1 MTLEYLRKNNLIVLE
16 CISGSKAYGL
26 DTPTSDTDIRGVFIL
41 PKEKFYGLEYVA
53 QVSDANNDIVF
64 YELRKC
70 FELLLKNNPTI
81 IELLNTPEDKI
92 IFQHPL
98 FKQIDRTKILSKL
111 CKNTFANYAI
121 GQIKKARGLNKKI
134 VNPIAKEK
142 KNILHF
148 CYVSNGLGS
157 MDFLKWLEKNNFQQE
172 NCGLT
177 KINHMRDL
185 YSLFYDESASKGF
198 KGVMRKE
205 TANEVLLSS
214 IPKGTEP
221 LTQLSFNQ
229 DGYTK
234 YCKDYKEYWSW
245 VESRNHDRYEN
256 TVEHGKNYDAKN
268 MMHTFRLLK
277 MALEILQDGKVNVR
291 RNDREELL
299 AIKRGERE
307 YEDLLQ
313 EANQMIEAIDVA
325 YENCSLPE
333 TLDEVMIERLLF
345 EIRDKWYQE
354 HC

>member
-1 MTLEYLRKNNLIVLE
+1 MTIEDLRKNNLIVLE

-41 PKEKFYGLEYVA
+41 PKEKFYGLEYIP
-53 QVSDANNDIVF
+53 QISDTNNDIVF

-70 FELLLKNNPTI
+70 FELLLKSNPTI
-81 IELLNTPEDKI
+81 IELLNTPDDKI

-134 VNPIAKEK
+134 VNPIPKEK

-157 MDFLKWLEKNNFQQE
+157 MEFLKWLEKNNLQQE
-172 NCGLT
+172 KCGLA

-185 YSLFYDESASKGF
+185 YGLFYDESDTKNF

-205 TANEVLLSS
+205 TAAEVLLSS
-214 IPKGTEP
+214 IPKEMRP
-221 LTQLSFNQ
+221 LTQLSFNK

-245 VESRNHDRYEN
+245 VALRNKDRYAN
-256 TVEHGKNYDAKN
+256 TVEHGKNYDTKN

-277 MALEILQDGKVNVR
+277 MALEILRDGKVNVR
-291 RNDREELL
+291 RNDRAELL
-299 AIKRGERE
+299 AIKKGERE
-307 YEDLLQ
+307 YEDLLN
-313 EANQMIEAIDVA
+313 EANKMITNIELV
-325 YENCSLPE
+325 YENSNLPNE
-333 TLDEVMIERLLF
+333 PDAAWIEQLLVD
-345 EIRDKWYQE
+345 IRNKWYQE
-354 HC
+354 